1 VRQAFISQKH
11 KKDLKDRLTNT
22 PNQKGLFMQI
32 KGLHKNIYRLA
43 DYALSQEKCEQQ
55 RKQYESCVWKWR
67 KLKSSGLSD
76 QDCQAI
82 VGISRP
88 TYYRYEG
95 YLKELAKGIPLPSR
109 KPKTFRK
116 ALWGESERQCV
127 LKLRRENPTYGKAK
141 IAVLLKRDE
150 GITISESTVGRI
162 LKNLITRGLV
172 QPSCSASKRRKKRR
186 FKGHAK
192 RWQYGMKGKSVGEM
206 IQIDHMTVTKNK
218 VSGKHFQAWDP
229 ASRFIYANLYGNAK
243 SKTAKKFLLD
253 LRKKVP
259 FSISS
264 IQVDGGSEFM
274 KEFEMACQEL
284 KIPLYVLPPKR
295 PQYNG
300 GVERGNRSFRE
311 EFYSQQNLL
320 ADSMQSLRYGLSKA
334 VTKYNTYRPH
344 FSLKGLTPM
353 EYIRANYQRSELSH
367 S

>member
-1 VRQAFISQKH
+1 MSDRQKEIDKLKKQKRKSSALEKKASQTKKRSWKTEEEIGAQRSKENYDRSELIRKKFIESLVKKTGKPISFQELIKKLVKLQKEMGELDEM
-11 KKDLKDRLTNT
+11 KLFIALLQILKDDT
-22 PNQKGLFMQI
+22 KYI
-32 KGLHKNIYRLA
+32 
-43 DYALSQEKCEQQ
+43 DY
-55 RKQYESCVWKWR
+55 
-67 KLKSSGLSD
+67 
-76 QDCQAI
+76 
-82 VGISRP
+82 
-88 TYYRYEG
+88 
-95 YLKELAKGIPLPSR
+95 
-109 KPKTFRK
+109 KT
-116 ALWGESERQCV
+116 
-127 LKLRRENPTYGKAK
+127 
-141 IAVLLKRDE
+141 
-150 GITISESTVGRI
+150 RI